1 VEKADHPKQAGDA
14 DSLKGVFDVL
24 YGAYLLAGRDS
35 SECIE
40 LRHLAAAME
49 AHEAGTGVDTASSP
63 AVSENSGDIPSDSK
77 CFSQDAQRVLDQAGG
92 VGAITVETLRLAL
105 RSR

>member
-1 VEKADHPKQAGDA
+1 VEKADDPKQAGDA

-24 YGAYLLAGRDS
+24 YGAYLLAGKDA

-49 AHEAGTGVDTASSP
+49 AHEAGTGVDTASSAADSP
-63 AVSENSGDIPSDSK
+63 GSEGFPSDSK
-77 CFSQDAQRVLDQAGG
+77 CFSPDAQKVLDQAGG
-92 VGAITVETLRLAL
+92 VGAITVETLRVAL
-105 RSR
+105 RSK